1 LNGNRTFDS
10 DAGKGDA
17 IVFTDD
23 LPILEHINLKSIV
36 EWRTAMIDMTAKQ
49 SLKDGVRLFK

>member
-1 LNGNRTFDS
+1 LENDV
-10 DAGKGDA
+10 GKGDA

-36 EWRTAMIDMTAKQ
+36 EWRTTMIDNNAKKN
-49 SLKDGVRLFK
+49 LEEGVRLFK

>member
-1 LNGNRTFDS
+1 LENNV
-10 DAGKGDA
+10 GKGDA

-36 EWRTAMIDMTAKQ
+36 EWRTNMIDNTTNK
-49 SLKDGVRLFK
+49 SLEEGVRLFK